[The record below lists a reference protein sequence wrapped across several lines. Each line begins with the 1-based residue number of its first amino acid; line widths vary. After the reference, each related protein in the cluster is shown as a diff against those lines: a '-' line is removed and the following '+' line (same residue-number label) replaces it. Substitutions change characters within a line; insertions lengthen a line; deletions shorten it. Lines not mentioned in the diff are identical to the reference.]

1 MSKLSITFKGL
12 PLQTV
17 DLNVGNTGIGR
28 NPANRV
34 HIDSLAI
41 ADFHAVLKPVAKGYV
56 LQALQ
61 PGFPVLVNDKPVAER
76 LLQDGDH
83 ILVGKHSL
91 YYSESRPVTEI
102 EPEQDKKNTA
112 QFRPFEG
119 SFQVMSGK
127 QIGMVIPLKA
137 TVTQIGK
144 EASGMVIVTRQEGG
158 YEISVGSPNVRV
170 TINGLSIE
178 EHHGLLADGDIVRVN
193 NSLLQFFQK

>member
-41 ADFHAVLKPVAKGYV
+41 ADFHAVLKPVAKCYV

-158 YEISVGSPNVRV
+158 
-170 TINGLSIE
+170 
-178 EHHGLLADGDIVRVN
+178 
-193 NSLLQFFQK
+193 